1 MKALTI
7 RQPWVHAILREGKNI
22 ENRTWQV
29 DYRGWLAIHAAAVPA
44 LNAVYPRGVRVPNLD
59 GLDYG
64 AICGVARV
72 VDIVTASRSK
82 WFTARD
88 DGKVNL
94 GWVLEDVIALKKPIP
109 CTGGLGLWNLPHDVL
124 SKLRRQIPKLKFDG

>member
-1 MKALTI
+1 MKAFTI

-22 ENRTWQV
+22 ENRTWCRG
-29 DYRGWLAIHAAAVPA
+29 YRGWLAIHAAAVPA
-44 LNAVYPRGVRVPNLD
+44 PNAVYPRGVRVPDLD

-82 WFTARD
+82 WFTGRD
-88 DGKVNL
+88 DDKVNF

-109 CTGGLGLWNLPHDVL
+109 CKGRLGLWDVPPKVL
-124 SKLRRQIPKLKFDG
+124 RELRRQLPRIKFDG

>member
-29 DYRGWLAIHAAAVPA
+29 DYRGWIAIHAAAVRAP
-44 LNAVYPRGVRVPNLD
+44 NAMYPRGVRVPDLNT
-59 GLDYG
+59 LDYG

-82 WFTARD
+82 WFTGRD
-88 DGKVNL
+88 DDKVNF

-109 CTGGLGLWNLPHDVL
+109 CKGRLGLWDVPPKVL
-124 SKLRRQIPKLKFDG
+124 RELRRQLPRIKFDG

>member
-22 ENRTWQV
+22 ENRTWQRSH
-29 DYRGWLAIHAAAVPA
+29 RGWIAIHAAVQPSPDAVF
-44 LNAVYPRGVRVPNLD
+44 PRGVHVPDLD
-59 GLDYG
+59 TLDDG
-64 AICGVARV
+64 AICGVVRV

-82 WFTARD
+82 WFTGRD
-88 DGKVNL
+88 DGKVNF
-94 GWVLEDVIALKKPIP
+94 GWVLEDVIVLKKPIP

>member
-22 ENRTWQV
+22 ENRTWHV
-29 DYRGWLAIHAAAVPA
+29 TYRGWVAIHAAAVPA
-44 LNAVYPRGVRVPNLD
+44 PNAVYPRGLRVPDLD
-59 GLDYG
+59 ALDYG
-64 AICGVARV
+64 AICGVVRV

-82 WFTARD
+82 WFTGRD
-88 DGKVNL
+88 DGKVNF
-94 GWVLEDVIALKKPIP
+94 GWVLEDVIELKKPIP

>member
-7 RQPWVHAILREGKNI
+7 RQPWVHAILCEGKNI
-22 ENRTWQV
+22 ENRTWQRSV
-29 DYRGWLAIHAAAVPA
+29 RGWLVIHAAARPSPD
-44 LNAVYPRGVRVPNLD
+44 AVFPRGVRVPDLD

-64 AICGVARV
+64 SICGVVRV

-82 WFTARD
+82 WFTGRD
-88 DGKVNL
+88 DGKVNF

-109 CTGGLGLWNLPHDVL
+109 CKGRLGLWDVPPKVL
-124 SKLRRQIPKLKFDG
+124 RELRRQLPRSRFDG

>member
-29 DYRGWLAIHAAAVPA
+29 DYRGWIAIHAAAVPA
-44 LNAVYPRGVRVPNLD
+44 PNAVYPRGARVPNLD
-59 GLDYG
+59 TLDYG
-64 AICGVARV
+64 AICGVVRV

-82 WFTARD
+82 WFTPND
-88 DGKVNL
+88 DSKVNL
-94 GWVLEDVIALKKPIP
+94 GWVLEDVIVLKKPIP
-109 CTGGLGLWNLPHDVL
+109 CKGRLRLWEVPPKVL
-124 SKLRRQIPKLKFDG
+124 RELRRQLPRSKFDG

>member
-29 DYRGWLAIHAAAVPA
+29 DYRGWIAIHAAAVPA
-44 LNAVYPRGVRVPNLD
+44 PNAMYPRGVRVPDLNT
-59 GLDYG
+59 LDYG

-72 VDIVTASRSK
+72 VDILTASRSK
-82 WFTARD
+82 WFTGRD
-88 DGKVNL
+88 DGKVHF
-94 GWVLEDVIALKKPIP
+94 GWVLEDVFALKKPIP
-109 CTGGLGLWNLPHDVL
+109 CKGVLRLWQVPPKVL
-124 SKLRRQIPKLKFDG
+124 RELRRQLPRIKFDG